1 MNDLQLGFYS
11 VMAGGITSGVALS
24 LSALL
29 DNFMDYTIAN
39 FIGLFVAMFVNFILQ
54 ERIFLGRIETKQ
66 NNIKYFIKYF
76 IADLLIL
83 GTNQILFY
91 LVIKYKKKLL
101 KFINKDYYNLIWR
114 TIIGSIVWMVISFPI
129 RKNWVFN
136 YKKNKKNKEN
146 KENKNK

>member
-11 VMAGGITSGVALS
+11 VMAGGIASSVALGI
-24 LSALL
+24 SALF

-66 NNIKYFIKYF
+66 NNKIYLMKYF

-91 LVIKYKKKLL
+91 FVIKNKKKLL

-114 TIIGSIVWMVISFPI
+114 TIIGSIVWMIISFPI

-136 YKKNKKNKEN
+136 NKEN
-146 KENKNK
+146 KENKNT